1 MLSDH
6 HATKGKSRADGDGA
20 DVEHEDIGAI
30 GRILQKALQKNREKQ
45 LQGSATA
52 GQAPST
58 SDTVD
63 RAIRLE
69 EM

>member
-1 MLSDH
+1 
-6 HATKGKSRADGDGA
+6 
-20 DVEHEDIGAI
+20 VEHEDIGAI